1 MGVTYGHSGVRECAS
16 SRTDVRSIQLSAA
29 LKAFRLYCTPRVP
42 MRDRQPRSIRFG
54 RLSYIDLALTGPLT
68 LCCLSAQSTEKLN
81 GISLRGCKP
90 PGLATDSVAF

>member
-1 MGVTYGHSGVRECAS
+1 
-16 SRTDVRSIQLSAA
+16 
-29 LKAFRLYCTPRVP
+29 
-42 MRDRQPRSIRFG
+42 MRDRQPRSRAAFVLVC

-68 LCCLSAQSTEKLN
+68 LCCLSAESTENLN